1 MKLAAKRI
9 IAIVTTVAV
18 SAIALAGDI
27 DNREDTLIMCR
38 RGDTFKAKIRLM
50 D

>member
-9 IAIVTTVAV
+9 IAIAATTAV

-27 DNREDTLIMCR
+27 DNREDTPIMCR
-38 RGDTFKAKIRLM
+38 RGNTFKTKIRLM